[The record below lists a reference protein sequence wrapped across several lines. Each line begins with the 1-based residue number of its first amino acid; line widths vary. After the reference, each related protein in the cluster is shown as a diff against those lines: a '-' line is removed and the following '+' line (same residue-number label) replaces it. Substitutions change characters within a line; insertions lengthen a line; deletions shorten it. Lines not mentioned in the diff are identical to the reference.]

1 MKNALDSRFVRVAL
15 AVLVGFL
22 VTCLTIIVLNLFQP
36 PRPLAQLLPTRT
48 ATRRP
53 PPTITPVAYPP
64 TPPLV
69 SQDNFTD
76 RETFPDAR
84 GVRLGYA
91 YTDSGYLLTPP
102 LDPGYVRALN
112 QQFTD
117 SDYLNLS
124 LEALAAP
131 AQDSGPV
138 EYGVVFWHGEDEQ
151 GRERFLAFTIS
162 SKSTVRFLSYE
173 PVQDSKQN
181 AYKITE
187 IIPATQTQSIRL
199 DGAPN
204 KIRVDVHPRRMLAYV
219 NDELVLDTDARI
231 INEWRVRRDWDG
243 RVGILA
249 FTMDEPGAEALFTQF
264 DIYAD
269 LKTQ

>member
-1 MKNALDSRFVRVAL
+1 MKNALDSRFVRIAL

-22 VTCLTIIVLNLFQP
+22 TTCLTIIVLNLFQP
-36 PRPLAQLLPTRT
+36 PRPLAELLPTRT

-69 SQDNFTD
+69 SQDDFTNLAS
-76 RETFPDAR
+76 FPDAR
-84 GVRLGYA
+84 GVVLGYA
-91 YTDSGYLLTPP
+91 YTEGGYLLTPP

-112 QQFTD
+112 QEFTD

-131 AQDSGPV
+131 AENSGAV
-138 EYGVVFWHGEDEQ
+138 EYGLLFWHGEDEQ

-162 SKSTVRFLSYE
+162 TKSMIRFLSYE
-173 PVQDSKQN
+173 PVEDGEQN

-187 IIPATQTQSIRL
+187 IIPATQTQAIHL
-199 DGAPN
+199 DGTAN
-204 KIRVDVHPRRMLAYV
+204 KIRVDVHPRRLLAYV

-231 INEWRVRRDWDG
+231 INDWRLRRDWDG
-243 RVGILA
+243 RVGIIA
-249 FTMDEPGAEALFTQF
+249 FTMDEPGAEALFKQF

-269 LKTQ
+269 LKSP